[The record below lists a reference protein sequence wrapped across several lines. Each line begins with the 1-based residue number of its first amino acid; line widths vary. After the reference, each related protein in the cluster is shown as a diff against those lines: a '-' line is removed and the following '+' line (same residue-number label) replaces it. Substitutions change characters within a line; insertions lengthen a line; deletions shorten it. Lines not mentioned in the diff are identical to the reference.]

1 MSRLRWWRSHDETPV
16 VELQRYKPVRAG
28 VVVIVA
34 ALVIV
39 YFGFTKHVPF
49 THGFRLK
56 GEFAS
61 ALNVHPKSP
70 VRIAGVDVGVVSSVK
85 REGPTGLVTME
96 IENKGL
102 PIHRDATLKIRP
114 KLFLEGN
121 FYVELQPGSPTEPTV
136 SSGYVIP
143 VTHTYDPVQIDQ
155 VLDALNTDT
164 RANLQEFLYGYGK
177 ALTSKG
183 TPAEDAEQ
191 EPEVRGKT
199 GAQALNQAYRRGPV
213 ALRDSTIVNQAIG
226 GVEQND
232 LSNLITGIA
241 RFSEGLNGHENE
253 LGEWLVNFDAFMHN
267 FAAQSKSLSATVAEL
282 PGAFGNARR
291 AFAAANKALGPTA
304 TFSLAFVPGIEQ
316 IPATIDAT
324 LPWIAQ
330 VKPALGP
337 TEIGGLAKGLRAAAP
352 AFASLVAAQPSFFHS
367 QELFAR
373 CLTNV
378 IFPAG
383 NTKLQDGANTSG
395 EEDYKEFWYALT
407 GFAGIGQGFDG
418 NGTTTRFVVGGGGES
433 LVSAPA
439 SVVGAEKNAQQLK
452 LIAHAPLKPEGTRPS
467 FPASEPPFKPLVPCY
482 TQKLPN
488 FNGPLA
494 SGPADGS
501 GG

>member
-1 MSRLRWWRSHDETPV
+1 MSRLRWWRNHDETPV

-28 VVVIVA
+28 VVVIVVA
-34 ALVIV
+34 VIIV

-61 ALNVHPKSP
+61 ALNIHPKSP
-70 VRIAGVDVGVVSSVK
+70 VRIAGVPVGVVSSVK
-85 REGPTGLVTME
+85 REGSTGLVTME

-114 KLFLEGN
+114 RLFLEGN
-121 FYVELQPGSPTEPTV
+121 FYVEVQPGSPSEPIV
-136 SSGYVIP
+136 PSGYTIP
-143 VTHTYDPVQIDQ
+143 VTQTADPVQIDQ

-164 RANLQEFLYGYGK
+164 RANLQEFLAGYGE

-183 TPAEDAEQ
+183 TPAENAEQ

-199 GAQALNQAYRRGPV
+199 GAQGLNQAYHRGPV
-213 ALRDSTIVNQAIG
+213 ALRDSTIVTQALG

-232 LSNLITGIA
+232 LSKLFTGIA
-241 RFSEGLNGHENE
+241 HFTEGLNGHENE
-253 LGEWLVNFDAFMHN
+253 LGEWLDNFNAFVHN
-267 FAAQSKSLSATVAEL
+267 FAAQSTSLKAAVAQL
-282 PGAFGNARR
+282 PGAFSNARQ
-291 AFAAANKALGPTA
+291 AFAALNRTLGPVT

-316 IPATIDAT
+316 IPPTIEAA

-330 VKPALGP
+330 VKPSLGP
-337 TEIGGLAKGLRAAAP
+337 TEIGGVATGLRAAAP
-352 AFASLVAAQPSFFHS
+352 AFAGLVAAQPPFFRQ

-378 IFPAG
+378 LFPAG
-383 NTKLQDGANTSG
+383 NTKLQDGANTAG
-395 EEDYKEFWYALT
+395 VEDYKEFWYALT
-407 GFAGIGQGFDG
+407 GLAGVGQGFDG

-433 LVSAPA
+433 LVSSPA
-439 SVVGAEKNAQQLK
+439 SVVGSEKNAQQLK
-452 LIAHAPLKPEGTRPS
+452 LIAHAPLKPEGTRPG
-467 FPASEPPFKPLVPCY
+467 FPASEPTYKPLVQCY
-482 TQKLPN
+482 TQRLPN